1 MRGPEATIRRAGGFG
16 EPCRRRIDAKAWN
29 LRLATHQDDPS
40 STETAVPTQ
49 GHPTHH
55 PIGLSA
61 GVLDQA

>member
-40 STETAVPTQ
+40 STETAMPTQ
-49 GHPTHH
+49 GIQRTTRS
-55 PIGLSA
+55 GCRQ
-61 GVLDQA
+61 GC